1 MLWHAAG
8 VRALRQ
14 IPPRDREPWKQ
25 LKDKSQEPINTRA
38 LLTDS
43 VSGHIKAPRCL
54 LAAREGIMLVPLK
67 GKCNLTLNLCCNWLI
82 SRRLGKITTG
92 NDWLEEFLPSY
103 FSLPMVVLLAL
114 GVIHRSSRLSVCGD
128 LETPSRL
135 VLTQRPLVRK
145 NIALLKPLNLSWGF
159 SASAD

>member
-8 VRALRQ
+8 VRAPRQ

-54 LAAREGIMLVPLK
+54 LAAREGIMLVAVK

-82 SRRLGKITTG
+82 SRRLGKITPG
-92 NDWLEEFLPSY
+92 HDWLEEFLLSY
-103 FSLPMVVLLAL
+103 FSLPTMVVLTS
-114 GVIHRSSRLSVCGD
+114 GGRSRISRAFRV
-128 LETPSRL
+128 
-135 VLTQRPLVRK
+135 
-145 NIALLKPLNLSWGF
+145 WGHGN
-159 SASAD
+159 SKSISSHSEATREEEYCSS